1 MYQDFSEIREGY
13 GKSLHK
19 AFGGKVGA
27 LVASAFIALTGIL
40 PLVLALRGSLIA
52 TIAFLLI
59 AFTRALSALR
69 AKSNPMYALLHPVS
83 SALLIYLIAY
93 SWRKRGRIQW
103 KGRTV

>member
-1 MYQDFSEIREGY
+1 MYQNFSEIRDGY
-13 GKSLHK
+13 GKSLYR

-27 LVASAFIALTGIL
+27 LVAIAFIGMTGIF
-40 PLVLALRGSLIA
+40 PLILALRGSLIA

-69 AKSNPMYALLHPVS
+69 AKSNPIYALLHPVS

-93 SWRKRGRIQW
+93 SWRKRGSIQW